1 MYLSV
6 NNCKTQG
13 LRKAFINSMTND
25 RHYKIK
31 ELKRIDKNLART
43 YTNTKYYGG
52 SLKSFWQKVKGFGKR
67 VLTSFI
73 NANKIFFNA
82 GKKLLDFSR
91 KPGVKKIIDNVGNAI
106 GKVVGVPT
114 MGSIINAGLDG
125 AKTATDGLSAV
136 IEAIKAKNPSLA
148 LNEIKGLIQKVKDT
162 VSDAVN
168 KIEMTPAEKEQ
179 LEKNKDKVLNK
190 LPDVIKNFG
199 FAKVDK
205 AAGYL
210 PFLDVKTY
218 SETERTGKGGRVLKP
233 RYRFVKPKIIT
244 LHKDI
249 FSKLPTYDPD
259 IVGEVGG
266 RVYLGSSGRC
276 GTTAKTDSGR
286 VDLGGSSAGI
296 ALGKD
301 FMKLKEW
308 KKTHPK
314 ATKEELEAKLTEI
327 RAEMNRKKQGTNV
340 KVGGNNENEQGRE
353 RLLQL
358 LRAKAK

>member
-125 AKTATDGLSAV
+125 AKTATDGISSI

-276 GTTAKTDSGR
+276 GR
-286 VDLGGSSAGI
+286 VDLS
-296 ALGKD
+296 GKPHGTFND
-301 FMKLKEW
+301 PNVEAKMKLIKDD
-308 KKTHPK
+308 KSLLIGPGGVRH
-314 ATKEELEAKLTEI
+314 TKEQLEKLKKE
-327 RAEMNRKKQGTNV
+327 KQGTNV

>member
-73 NANKIFFNA
+73 NANKIFFNS

-125 AKTATDGLSAV
+125 AKTATDGLGAI
-136 IEAIKAKNPSLA
+136 IEAIKSKNPSLA

-249 FSKLPTYDPD
+249 FSKLPAYDPD

-276 GTTAKTDSGR
+276 GR
-286 VDLGGSSAGI
+286 VDLSGTSVR
-296 ALGKD
+296 GKPYGTFND
-301 FMKLKEW
+301 PNVEAKMKLIKDD
-308 KKTHPK
+308 KLLLKGPGGTKP
-314 ATKEELEAKLTEI
+314 TKEQMEKLLKE
-327 RAEMNRKKQGTNV
+327 KQG
-340 KVGGNNENEQGRE
+340 GGNENEQGRE

>member
-73 NANKIFFNA
+73 NANKIFFNS

-125 AKTATDGLSAV
+125 AKTATDGLGSI
-136 IEAIKAKNPSLA
+136 IEAIKSKNPSLA

-249 FSKLPTYDPD
+249 FSKLPAYDPD

-276 GTTAKTDSGR
+276 GTGTDSGR
-286 VDLGGSSAGI
+286 VDLGGTR
-296 ALGKD
+296 LKPVGK
-301 FMKLKEW
+301 FAKMTVEEKNEYIKNHKPLTIQGPGGTKPTKEQLEKMLKE
-308 KKTHPK
+308 
-314 ATKEELEAKLTEI
+314 
-327 RAEMNRKKQGTNV
+327 KQG
-340 KVGGNNENEQGRE
+340 GGNENEQGRE
-353 RLLQL
+353 KLLQF